1 MITARTKLLVM
12 LAGASLAATAS
23 AQDLMVFPNND
34 QDKEQQ
40 QMDEHTCYNWAKG
53 ETSFD
58 PMAVPTAST
67 PPPQQAA
74 PTGGVRR
81 GAVRGAA
88 LGAVAGG
95 NSDDVWKAAAV
106 GATVGGMRR
115 QDQKRNQTHH
125 AVNYHRGDR
134 RGPAT
139 RIACHV
145 IRLHHIAAHRPR
157 HGHVEEGPQPE
168 ELVDPP

>member
-40 QMDEHTCYNWAKG
+40 QKDEYTCYNWAKG

-115 QDQKRNQTHH
+115 QDQKRKEGAEQQQWEQEQQRIYEENRNRYNR
-125 AVNYHRGDR
+125 AYAACMEGKNYTVR
-134 RGPAT
+134 
-139 RIACHV
+139 
-145 IRLHHIAAHRPR
+145 
-157 HGHVEEGPQPE
+157 
-168 ELVDPP
+168 